1 MDIRYS
7 TGVSTPLDRAIVI
20 SLFTWRRALP
30 GDPVD
35 DSDLQGWWG
44 DSFPS
49 VADDRIGSRLWLLR
63 RRTLSDSTVRD
74 AITYAREALIWLVDD
89 GHLVSFEVH
98 AESQGRDRLAMRI
111 IGIRADGQQEWLAEF
126 NDVWQVIQNA
136 F

>member
-7 TGVSTPLDRAIVI
+7 TGVTTPLDRAIVI

-30 GDPVD
+30 SDPVD
-35 DSDLQGWWG
+35 DADLQGWWG

-63 RRTLSDSTVRD
+63 RRTLVEATIRD
-74 AITYAREALIWLVDD
+74 AIAYAREALAWLVED
-89 GHLVSFEVH
+89 GLVVGFEVE
-98 AESQGRDRLAMRI
+98 AERQGRERLAMRV
-111 IGIRADGQQEWLAEF
+111 IGIRADGQQERLAEF
-126 NDVWQVIQNA
+126 NDVWQVIKNA